1 MSGRL
6 YRLVITNIDGFGGA
20 AFIRPTIRSIP
31 CCWHFL
37 RGDPQCD
44 CKADSG
50 GSGSW
55 QLAAGPRNIPNGAA
69 AGGRQ
74 GHAESDPDPY
84 PVDQHLQCARGLRR
98 LLFPAAPGAAAVS
111 AGGEIFAETRRL
123 RGGYGYC
130 RENRLLVAASM
141 RWLQYGGVAGSA
153 ACACTVCG
161 AYSGVQGRDGGG
173 SARLKPYLIC
183 ICLLPIPKC
192 NMILVA
198 RV

>member
-1 MSGRL
+1 VGIPNAIAAIAK
-6 YRLVITNIDGFGGA
+6 LVA
-20 AFIRPTIRSIP
+20 AEAAVGNWQQAREIFQTPL
-31 CCWHFL
+31 L
-37 RGDPQCD
+37 RGAV
-44 CKADSG
+44 KAT
-50 GSGSW
+50 
-55 QLAAGPRNIPNGAA
+55 LNLILIRIPEINIYSA
-69 AGGRQ
+69 
-74 GHAESDPDPY
+74 
-84 PVDQHLQCARGLRR
+84 PVASAVCFFRLRR
-98 LLFPAAPGAAAVS
+98 ALPLSLPV
-111 AGGEIFAETRRL
+111 GEIFAETRRL
-123 RGGYGYC
+123 RGGYGCC

-153 ACACTVCG
+153 ACACAVCG